1 MEAGTT
7 PALIELRGVT
17 HRYPDGTEALHG
29 IDLTVA
35 EGRSLALLGP
45 NGAGKSTLLLHLN
58 GILRPTSGSVSVDG
72 AEVTPATVR
81 EVRQKVGLVFQDPDD
96 QLFMTTLYEDVAFG
110 PLNGGVAPAEVDR
123 LVHEALHEVGLADA
137 ASRPGHHLS
146 FGQRKRAALATVL
159 VMEPRVLVLDEP
171 TANLDPRS
179 RRQMVS
185 LLASLGAT
193 ALVATHD
200 MDVAW
205 ELCADAA
212 VIDDG
217 MIVASGPKERI
228 LTDAALLEA
237 HGLEMPWA
245 VRAALADPPVTIVP

>member
-1 MEAGTT
+1 MDHHATD
-7 PALIELRGVT
+7 PVIELEGVRY
-17 HRYPDGTEALHG
+17 RYPDGTEALRG
-29 IDLTVA
+29 IDLTVR

-58 GILRPTSGSVSVDG
+58 GILHPEAGSVRLDG
-72 AEVTPATVR
+72 TEVGPSTVKA
-81 EVRQKVGLVFQDPDD
+81 VRRAVGLVFQDPDD

-110 PLNGGVAPAEVDR
+110 PLNGGLSHAEVDER
-123 LVHEALHEVGLADA
+123 VHRALHQVGLADA

-179 RRQMVS
+179 KRQMVR
-185 LLASLGAT
+185 LLASLGTT

-217 MIVASGPKERI
+217 MIVASGPREEI
-228 LTDAALLEA
+228 LTDATLLEA
-237 HGLEMPWA
+237 HGLEVPWA
-245 VRAALADPPVTIVP
+245 VRLGSA

>member
-1 MEAGTT
+1 MSHHIVEVKD
-7 PALIELRGVT
+7 LR
-17 HRYPDGTEALHG
+17 HSYPDGTEALRGVSFKIHHG
-29 IDLTVA
+29 ESVA
-35 EGRSLALLGP
+35 VIGA

-58 GILRPTSGSVSVDG
+58 GYLPPTAGEVRIGDTPVVRTTL
-72 AEVTPATVR
+72 AEVRRTV
-81 EVRQKVGLVFQDPDD
+81 GMVFQDPDD

-110 PLNGGVAPAEVDR
+110 PLNGGATPGEVDR
-123 LVHEALHEVGLADA
+123 LVHTALHEVGLADA

-179 RRQMVS
+179 RRQMVA
-185 LLASLGAT
+185 LLASLGTT

-205 ELCADAA
+205 ELCTDAA

-217 MIVASGPKERI
+217 TIVAAGPKERI

-245 VRAALADPPVTIVP
+245 VRTGAADAPATIAP